1 MLNIYEVKKLEI
13 AKKLLEEVSDSERFK
28 TIDYH
33 PDLHLGDA
41 LQAIDEL
48 LVEYYPEGYTPP
60 QPTRENFCRVRWY
73 ESLRDRISFGFGE
86 LATTAFMVAMLS
98 GCGSIMCWGMSD
110 IKAGAGGTK
119 LRPDFAAQSQMYR
132 GLAIGSL
139 GLALGSSIVG
149 NYITGNHKRN

>member
-1 MLNIYEVKKLEI
+1 MLSIYEVEKLEI
-13 AKKLLEEVSDSERFK
+13 AKRLLEEVSDSEQFK

-48 LVEYYPEGYTPP
+48 LVEYYPENYTP
-60 QPTRENFCRVRWY
+60 QPTHKNFCRVRWY
-73 ESLRDRISFGFGE
+73 ESLRDRISVGFGE

-98 GCGSIMCWGMSD
+98 GCGSIICLGMSD

-119 LRPDFAAQSQMYR
+119 IKPDFAAQSQMYR
-132 GLAIGSL
+132 GLAVGSL
-139 GLALGSSIVG
+139 GLALGSSIVASYIAG
-149 NYITGNHKRN
+149 NYKKN